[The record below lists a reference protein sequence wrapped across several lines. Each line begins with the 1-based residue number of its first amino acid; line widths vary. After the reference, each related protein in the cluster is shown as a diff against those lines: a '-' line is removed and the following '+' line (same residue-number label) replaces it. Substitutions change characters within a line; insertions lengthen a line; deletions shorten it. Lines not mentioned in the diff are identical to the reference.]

1 MKKLFFIITFLIVI
15 TTNIQAQRVFANP
28 AYYDS
33 VTTLN
38 YNSTFQVR
46 YQNET
51 KIITWW
57 RLQSLLG
64 SSSTLLASDNTW
76 SGLNSFT
83 DQLTIPSTLD
93 ESLTNGIG
101 FSSGLFSWS
110 TGDSLLIGADRAW
123 VLQTISD
130 SGIAGDLSAYMTKS
144 GNETVSGIKTY
155 TNVNNYING
164 TVYFPV
170 KNSYSALAGNQQGFI
185 NSTNGKVMFQTKDG
199 SNNKY
204 DLTMASEA
212 WVTANF
218 SAVTGFVKA
227 TGTQTGV
234 SSTVTASSGTWTLF
248 TLDAQRLLLREDPA
262 TKVSRMLYYDLD
274 QGESGLHV
282 HGDLYIPDDAEVQ
295 NMIDDQFSYNQ
306 PPELTVAAD
315 TLTFRDNNY
324 IAAIYKDNDGT
335 DLYISNSYYGAVSF
349 SVEGTQGGFNIY
361 AKNGI
366 SASTWGTIK
375 WANESVPTFSDSSKD
390 YEVLLKRK
398 NSTTI
403 YGYWNYLK

>member
-1 MKKLFFIITFLIVI
+1 MRKIFILIIFLS
-15 TTNIQAQRVFANP
+15 AQIFAQN
-28 AYYDS
+28 S
-33 VTTLN
+33 KTTLSATDKIFVNDYDQN
-38 YNSTFQVR
+38 YTYLVSMENIANYLFGGTYGFGV
-46 YQNET
+46 
-51 KIITWW
+51 K
-57 RLQSLLG
+57 
-64 SSSTLLASDNTW
+64 
-76 SGLNSFT
+76 
-83 DQLTIPSTLD
+83 LTIPN
-93 ESLTNGIG
+93 SLSADVVNGIG
-101 FSSGLFSWS
+101 FNGGLFAWS
-110 TGDSLLIGADRAW
+110 DGNGDSLFYGASRAW
-123 VLQTISD
+123 VIALLEAE
-130 SGIAGDLSAYMTKS
+130 GVAGDLSAYMTKA
-144 GNETVSGIKTY
+144 GTETVSGQKTY
-155 TNVNNYING
+155 TNLNNYING

-262 TKVSRMLYYDLD
+262 TKVSHMLYYDLD
-274 QGESGLHV
+274 QGESGLHIY
-282 HGDLYIPDDAEVQ
+282 GDLYIPDDAEVQ